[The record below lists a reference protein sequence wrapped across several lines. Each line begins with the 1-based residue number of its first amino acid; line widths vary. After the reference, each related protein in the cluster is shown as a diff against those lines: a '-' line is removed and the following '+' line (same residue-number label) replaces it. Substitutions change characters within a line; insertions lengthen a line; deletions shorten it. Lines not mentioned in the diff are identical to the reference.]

1 MPKSLLTF
9 FILFICFSVKAQ
21 QPNQPKSILTDEHLL
36 LKDSTGKLLE
46 YKDWKPLILS
56 GDYTIRSR
64 YTATDT
70 THTLHHLTA
79 EEKQRVANLRA
90 QYAPSGQ
97 AQQPSAFSQFVNLGP
112 APRASEAFPIG
123 TKMNMLSGKAMDGLR
138 IDKKTTAGKIVV
150 VNFWFIGCPPCKAE
164 IPELNNLAAENA
176 GNTDII
182 FVAVGLDK
190 IWEVKDFIKQ
200 KPFNYHHITEASRL
214 CQSYGVNLFPTNVI
228 IDKKGIIRYSAVS
241 YTKSYIAWMKKTIEE
256 IRKEN

>member
-1 MPKSLLTF
+1 MPKSLLTLL
-9 FILFICFSVKAQ
+9 ILFICCSVKAQ
-21 QPNQPKSILTDEHLL
+21 QPKSILMDEHLL
-36 LKDSTGKLLE
+36 LKDSTGKMLE

-56 GDYTIRSR
+56 GDYTIKTR
-64 YTATDT
+64 YTGTDT
-70 THTLHHLTA
+70 TRLLYRLTP
-79 EEKQRVANLRA
+79 EEKQRIANLRA
-90 QYAPSGQ
+90 QYAPAGS
-97 AQQPSAFSQFVNLGP
+97 AQQPSALGQPTNIGP

-123 TKMNMLSGKAMDGLR
+123 TKINMLSGKAMDGLR

-164 IPELNNLAAENA
+164 IPELNDLANENA
-176 GNTDII
+176 ANTDII

-200 KPFNYHHITEASRL
+200 MPFNYHHITEASRL

-241 YTKSYIAWMKKTIEE
+241 YTKNYIAWMGKTIEE
-256 IRKEN
+256 LKKED